1 MRISLAFALAAA
13 MWSGSLSAQEAKP
26 AASATAPKT
35 PGPIATPVMTKA
47 LPDYPG
53 KEAQVA
59 IIEYPPGAVAQLHH
73 HDAHVFVYVLEGS
86 LVMGVKGSPV
96 VNLSPGKS
104 WYEGPHD
111 VHTVGRNASQTEPA
125 KFVVFFLKDA
135 GKPAVI
141 PGE

>member
-1 MRISLAFALAAA
+1 MRNCLALALAAV
-13 MWSGSLSAQEAKP
+13 MWSGSVHAQVAHAP
-26 AASATAPKT
+26 ADATAKAPT
-35 PGPIATPVMTKA
+35 PIATPVMTRA
-47 LPDYPG
+47 LPEYPG

-59 IIEYPPGAVAQLHH
+59 VIEYPPGAVAQLHH

-96 VNLSPGKS
+96 VNLSPGQS

-111 VHTVGRNASQTEPA
+111 VHTVGRNASNTEPA

>member
-1 MRISLAFALAAA
+1 MRNCLALALAAV
-13 MWSGSLSAQEAKP
+13 MWSGSVHAQVAHAPADTTAK
-26 AASATAPKT
+26 APT
-35 PGPIATPVMTKA
+35 PIATPVMTRA
-47 LPDYPG
+47 LPEYPG

-59 IIEYPPGAVAQLHH
+59 VIEYPPGAVAQLHH

-96 VNLSPGKS
+96 VNLSPGQS

-111 VHTVGRNASQTEPA
+111 VHTVGRNASNTEPA